1 MLESIIRIIDGLPH
15 VLQESLEKSL
25 CVKAETCSGIA
36 LLETYWRYL
45 VAKGKGDYV
54 ELFFDA
60 WMNSDGKIW
69 KEELSERDYISDVL
83 LKIAKEMGWEERIK
97 KAAELINARSI
108 GYVGRKDYSLF
119 NPLQWFERIY

>member
-1 MLESIIRIIDGLPH
+1 MCI
-15 VLQESLEKSL
+15 
-25 CVKAETCSGIA
+25 KAETYSEIA
-36 LLETYWRYL
+36 LLEVYWRYL
-45 VAKGKGDYV
+45 VAKGKGAYI

-69 KEELSERDYISDVL
+69 KEELSERDYISNVL

-97 KAAELINARSI
+97 KATALINARSI

-119 NPLQWFERIY
+119 NPLQWFERTSKEKKKFGRSKEAF